1 MRIKESHK
9 KQFVRTENDCDTIV
23 KLIQGIQWFKVIKL
37 TEILRHMK
45 ENLDMKKQEIGY
57 LTSRY
62 KKNFKCRERF
72 RKRKAFLRKDSRPYA
87 KILLDKIE
95 AYGLLD
101 SRASITILGKGARI

>member
-62 KKNFKCRERF
+62 KKILNVV
-72 RKRKAFLRKDSRPYA
+72 KDFENVKHFCVRTQDLTQKFS
-87 KILLDKIE
+87 
-95 AYGLLD
+95 
-101 SRASITILGKGARI
+101 